1 MTQRPKIAAVVTE
14 YRKYSHGQHIVDRFL
29 EGYGWNG
36 RHHRPAMD
44 LVSLYVDQ
52 VKEGDLSQDRQA
64 RFPLLDI
71 YPTVADALTL
81 GGAQLAVD
89 GVLLVGEHGSYAS
102 NDKGQ
107 RLYPRYELFKQI
119 VAVYR
124 TSGRSAPIFNDKHL
138 SWNWDWAK
146 EMYEISQAMGFAFMA
161 GSSLPV
167 TWRTPSVDFPLDAR
181 INGHAMCVGYGG
193 VDSYD
198 FHALET
204 LQCMVERRAGYETG
218 VEWLQAYRDDNF
230 WQAHQDQVWPRDLFE
245 ACLSRSH
252 TLTPGRAGFNNPFP
266 TIDELHKLVEKP
278 IAYQYGHKDGLVSTM
293 ILANSLVQD
302 FNFAAR
308 LEGQPLP
315 FSTQMYLPMPPAR
328 TTLAN
333 FFTPQVNNVE
343 QMFLSGKA
351 SYPVERT
358 LLTTGLVAAAIDSL
372 DQDEGRLETPHLN
385 VVYRPNPEST
395 FWRT

>member
-1 MTQRPKIAAVVTE
+1 
-14 YRKYSHGQHIVDRFL
+14 
-29 EGYGWNG
+29 
-36 RHHRPAMD
+36 
-44 LVSLYVDQ
+44 
-52 VKEGDLSQDRQA
+52 
-64 RFPLLDI
+64 
-71 YPTVADALTL
+71 
-81 GGAQLAVD
+81 
-89 GVLLVGEHGSYAS
+89 
-102 NDKGQ
+102 
-107 RLYPRYELFKQI
+107 
-119 VAVYR
+119 
-124 TSGRSAPIFNDKHL
+124 
-138 SWNWDWAK
+138 
-146 EMYEISQAMGFAFMA
+146 
-161 GSSLPV
+161 
-167 TWRTPSVDFPLDAR
+167 
-181 INGHAMCVGYGG
+181 
-193 VDSYD
+193 
-198 FHALET
+198 
-204 LQCMVERRAGYETG
+204 MVERRAGYETG

-252 TLTPGRAGFNNPFP
+252 TLTPGRAGFNNTFP

-293 ILANSLVQD
+293 ILANGLVQD

-308 LEGQPLP
+308 LEGQSLP

-358 LLTTGLVAAAIDSL
+358 LLTTGLVAAAVDSL
-372 DQDEGRLETPHLN
+372 DQDGVRLETPHLDI
-385 VVYRPNPEST
+385 VYRPNPEST